1 MKKICFQRAG
11 ILVSKIVVPHN
22 STGVS
27 EIIETAVSYPFEFTA
42 MCVHIKS
49 THSDGPHS
57 NQSPKTKSNWTE
69 TGGTRTVSSSVSSS
83 FAQR

>member
-42 MCVHIKS
+42 MCVHIKF

-57 NQSPKTKSNWTE
+57 NQSPKNEVKLN
-69 TGGTRTVSSSVSSS
+69 
-83 FAQR
+83 